1 MKPGLRIDSL
11 RVRRFGH
18 FSELSLELGPGLH
31 LMYGPNEAGKSTLLA
46 FLRAMLFGFE
56 KRGHPERYAPSEE
69 DTPFGGELRLFTAT
83 GPLTVRRMA
92 TPKGR
97 KAESLTVLGP
107 DGEPLSEERLKDAR
121 GHVSRELYFDVFAFR
136 LEELAGFEQLT
147 EARGASDALVA
158 ASMRGARRLPEAMSA
173 LSKSAERL
181 YKPSGT
187 NPELNVKL
195 RELEE
200 VQEQLR
206 EQGNRPALYFAK
218 RERWEALGGELV
230 RLETRV
236 QEDGRELER
245 LERLSSALSEVTALG
260 EARAELEGLPA
271 LETFPEGGETRLEE
285 ALQRGRNQR
294 GDVARLVEKL
304 SSTEAELERLSAPS
318 PVHGREEALRAAVAS
333 YAEYSERIR
342 ALPARRAALR
352 VKRRQVE
359 MSLEELGLGVDGAG
373 LMGLDL
379 SAGARAGLES
389 LSTRLEAEE
398 TGRKDSFAAW
408 GRARSERER
417 LDGVLGR
424 LESELAELPDV
435 RPSHVRQQQAGSRR
449 MREVRGELE
458 RLGEKK
464 EETRRQLEGSR
475 HSGVGPG
482 APNVAVIPVWWV
494 PAAAAIVVALA
505 VGAWLMGGTAAGAMC
520 LAGGLLLTGLVE
532 VARRRV
538 ESARDAERA
547 AQAARLRERQQTEER
562 LRATLAGL
570 AAREE
575 VLHREL
581 LTASMEAGLAPLAT
595 LADITVREGLLADL
609 LEKAGRRE
617 VLLRER
623 DTLRASHDVAS
634 RDERQAGETLRGH
647 EGRIATL
654 NAELAVCLASR
665 KFPSGLPAPAALTL
679 WRDASAL
686 RQRWQDVSAEDA
698 AVSTDE
704 ATCAAVVTRL
714 HELTQGLFTNTSLRT
729 HAVSG
734 SSGRDA
740 PTGSLSLNTPVRL
753 AHGTERPHEL
763 TNPASHDGAPT
774 HEDTPHFTRTVDSHT
789 SSRNASFATAD
800 SSNRDAPTEA
810 LSSATLLT
818 VSSTRGLR
826 AARVPPTSTP
836 FHDEDLL
843 SARTTESLV
852 ASVTSALD
860 AARERETERR
870 AVDERRREL
879 REEKARLD
887 TLRQSEDAALAALL
901 HEGGG
906 GDEETFRRRAVQ
918 ARRYAELVRQT
929 RELAQRIE
937 ARTGLS
943 DAQVREALRSLG
955 GAEGLR
961 ITLEQVRSRHS
972 EAQSKLKDVLTEQ
985 GATRNQLEQWENDD
999 LLSRLRIQEETLR
1012 AKVAEL
1018 ATRYAEDKLAL
1029 ALLNRARQR
1038 FEEEQQPRVVQLASE
1053 HFALLTEGRYRR
1065 VFIPA
1070 GDERELR
1077 VSDGQR
1083 DWSADQLS
1091 RGTREQLYLAF
1102 RLAVVRDFGET
1113 RGALPLIVDDI
1124 LVNFDPT
1131 RARGAIHLLARLA
1144 EQQQVIAFTCHP
1156 WLRTLFEAEGARLL
1170 VLDSH
1175 DASTARRA
1183 G

>member
-83 GPLTVRRMA
+83 GALTVRRMA
-92 TPKGR
+92 TPRGR
-97 KAESLTVLGP
+97 KAESLTVLGA
-107 DGEPLSEERLKDAR
+107 DGEPVSEERLKDAR
-121 GHVSRELYFDVFAFR
+121 GHVTRELYFDVFAFR

-218 RERWEALGGELV
+218 RERLEALGGELV
-230 RLETRV
+230 GLETRV
-236 QEDGRELER
+236 LEDGRELER
-245 LERLSSALSEVTALG
+245 LERLSSALSEVTTLA
-260 EARAELEGLPA
+260 EARAELEGLPS
-271 LETFPEGGETRLEE
+271 LETFPEGGEARLED
-285 ALQRGRNQR
+285 ALQRSRSYR
-294 GDVARLVEKL
+294 GEVARLAEKL
-304 SSTEAELERLSAPS
+304 SSTEAELTRLATPS
-318 PVHGREEALRAAVAS
+318 PVHGREEALRSALAS
-333 YAEYSERIR
+333 YAEHSERIR

-398 TGRKDSFAAW
+398 TGRRESFAAW

-417 LDGVLGR
+417 LDGVLAR

-449 MREVRGELE
+449 MRDVRGELE

-475 HSGVGPG
+475 NSGVGPG

-532 VARRRV
+532 LARRRV
-538 ESARDAERA
+538 ESARDVERA

-623 DTLRASHDVAS
+623 DVLRASHDVAS

-647 EGRIATL
+647 EGRLATL

-665 KFPSGLPAPAALTL
+665 KFPSGLPALAALTL
-679 WRDASAL
+679 WREASAL
-686 RQRWQDVSAEDA
+686 RQRWQDVSAEEA

-704 ATCAAVVTRL
+704 ATCTAVVTRL
-714 HELTQGLFTNTSLRT
+714 HELTRGLFT
-729 HAVSG
+729 HANN
-734 SSGRDA
+734 D
-740 PTGSLSLNTPVRL
+740 
-753 AHGTERPHEL
+753 
-763 TNPASHDGAPT
+763 
-774 HEDTPHFTRTVDSHT
+774 
-789 SSRNASFATAD
+789 
-800 SSNRDAPTEA
+800 
-810 LSSATLLT
+810 
-818 VSSTRGLR
+818 
-826 AARVPPTSTP
+826 PP
-836 FHDEDLL
+836 HDEDPL
-843 SARTTESLV
+843 SARSTESLV
-852 ASVTSALD
+852 ASVNSALD
-860 AARERETERR
+860 ADRERETERR

-955 GAEGLR
+955 GADGLR

-1029 ALLNRARQR
+1029 ALLNRARHR

-1083 DWSADQLS
+1083 DWSAAQLS

-1170 VLDSH
+1170 MLDAH
-1175 DASTARRA
+1175 DASTTRRA

>member
-31 LMYGPNEAGKSTLLA
+31 LMYGPNEAGKSTLLS

-83 GPLTVRRMA
+83 GALTVRRMA
-92 TPKGR
+92 TPRGR
-97 KAESLTVLGP
+97 KAESLTVLGA
-107 DGEPLSEERLKDAR
+107 DGEPVSEERLKDAR
-121 GHVSRELYFDVFAFR
+121 GHVTRELYFDVFAFR

-218 RERWEALGGELV
+218 RERLEALGGELV
-230 RLETRV
+230 GLETRV
-236 QEDGRELER
+236 LEDGRELER
-245 LERLSSALSEVTALG
+245 LERLSSALSEVTTLA
-260 EARAELEGLPA
+260 EARAELEGLPS
-271 LETFPEGGETRLEE
+271 LETFPEGGEARLED
-285 ALQRGRNQR
+285 ALQRSRSYR
-294 GDVARLVEKL
+294 GEVARLAEKL
-304 SSTEAELERLSAPS
+304 SSTEAELTRLSTPS
-318 PVHGREEALRAAVAS
+318 PVHGREEALRSALAS
-333 YAEYSERIR
+333 YAEHSERIR

-398 TGRKDSFAAW
+398 TGRRESFAAW

-417 LDGVLGR
+417 LDGVLAR

-449 MREVRGELE
+449 MRDVRGELE

-475 HSGVGPG
+475 NSGVGPG

-532 VARRRV
+532 LARRRV
-538 ESARDAERA
+538 ESARDVERA

-623 DTLRASHDVAS
+623 DVLRASHDVAS
-634 RDERQAGETLRGH
+634 RDERQASETLRGH
-647 EGRIATL
+647 EGRLATL

-679 WRDASAL
+679 WREASAL
-686 RQRWQDVSAEDA
+686 RQRWQDVSAEEA

-704 ATCAAVVTRL
+704 ATCTAVVTRL
-714 HELTQGLFTNTSLRT
+714 HELTRGLFT
-729 HAVSG
+729 HANN
-734 SSGRDA
+734 D
-740 PTGSLSLNTPVRL
+740 
-753 AHGTERPHEL
+753 
-763 TNPASHDGAPT
+763 
-774 HEDTPHFTRTVDSHT
+774 
-789 SSRNASFATAD
+789 
-800 SSNRDAPTEA
+800 
-810 LSSATLLT
+810 
-818 VSSTRGLR
+818 
-826 AARVPPTSTP
+826 PP
-836 FHDEDLL
+836 HDEDLL
-843 SARTTESLV
+843 SARNTESLV
-852 ASVTSALD
+852 ASVNSALD
-860 AARERETERR
+860 ADRERETERR

-887 TLRQSEDAALAALL
+887 TLRQSEDSALAALL

-955 GAEGLR
+955 GADGLR

-1029 ALLNRARQR
+1029 ALLNRARHR

-1083 DWSADQLS
+1083 DWSAAQLS

-1170 VLDSH
+1170 MLDAH
-1175 DASTARRA
+1175 DASTTRRA

>member
-69 DTPFGGELRLFTAT
+69 DTPFGGELRLLTAT

-92 TPKGR
+92 TPRGR
-97 KAESLTVLGP
+97 KAESLTVLGA
-107 DGEPLSEERLKDAR
+107 DGEPVSEERLKDAR
-121 GHVSRELYFDVFAFR
+121 GHVTRELYFDVFAFR

-181 YKPSGT
+181 YKASGT

-218 RERWEALGGELV
+218 RERLEALGGELLG
-230 RLETRV
+230 LETRV
-236 QEDGRELER
+236 LEDGRELER
-245 LERLSSALSEVTALG
+245 LERLSSALSEVTALA
-260 EARAELEGLPA
+260 EARAELEGLPS
-271 LETFPEGGETRLEE
+271 LETFPEGGEARLED
-285 ALQRGRNQR
+285 ALQRSRSYR
-294 GDVARLVEKL
+294 GEVARLAEKL
-304 SSTEAELERLSAPS
+304 SSTEAELTRLSAPS
-318 PVHGREEALRAAVAS
+318 PVHGREEALRSALAS
-333 YAEYSERIR
+333 YAEHSERIR

-359 MSLEELGLGVDGAG
+359 MSLEELGLDVDGVG

-398 TGRKDSFAAW
+398 TGRRESFAAW

-417 LDGVLGR
+417 LDGVLAR
-424 LESELAELPDV
+424 LEAELAELPDV

-449 MREVRGELE
+449 MRDVRGELE

-475 HSGVGPG
+475 SSGVGPG

-505 VGAWLMGGTAAGAMC
+505 VGAWLMGGSAAGAMC

-532 VARRRV
+532 LARRRV
-538 ESARDAERA
+538 ESARDVERA

-595 LADITVREGLLADL
+595 LADITVREGMLADL

-623 DTLRASHDVAS
+623 DVLRASHDVAS

-647 EGRIATL
+647 EGRLATL

-679 WRDASAL
+679 WREASAL
-686 RQRWQDVSAEDA
+686 RQRWQDVSAEEA
-698 AVSTDE
+698 AVNADE
-704 ATCAAVVTRL
+704 DTCAAVVTRL
-714 HELTQGLFTNTSLRT
+714 HELTRGLFTNASGRT
-729 HAVSG
+729 QAGSV
-734 SSGRDA
+734 SSGLDA
-740 PTGSLSLNTPVRL
+740 PTGSLSLNTPVAL
-753 AHGTERPHEL
+753 AASGTERTHAL
-763 TNPASHDGAPT
+763 TGPASPDGTPT
-774 HEDTPHFTRTVDSHT
+774 HEGALHFTRTADSHT
-789 SSRNASFATAD
+789 SLRNASG
-800 SSNRDAPTEA
+800 SPNRDASTEA
-810 LSSATLLT
+810 SSPVTLT
-818 VSSTRGLR
+818 ASSTTGLR
-826 AARVPPTSTP
+826 GARVPPALDGGAS

-843 SARTTESLV
+843 SSRTTEALV
-852 ASVTSALD
+852 ASVNSALD
-860 AARERETERR
+860 ADRERETERR

-887 TLRQSEDAALAALL
+887 TLCQSEDAALAALL

-918 ARRYAELVRQT
+918 ARRHAGLVRQT

-955 GAEGLR
+955 GADGLR
-961 ITLEQVRSRHS
+961 VTLEQVRSRHS

-985 GATRNQLEQWENDD
+985 GATQNQLEQWENDD

-1029 ALLNRARQR
+1029 ALLNRARHR

-1083 DWSADQLS
+1083 DWPAAQLS

-1156 WLRTLFEAEGARLL
+1156 WLRALFEAEGARLL
-1170 VLDSH
+1170 VLEAH
-1175 DASTARRA
+1175 EASTTRRA

>member
-56 KRGHPERYAPSEE
+56 KRGHPERYAPAEE
-69 DTPFGGELRLFTAT
+69 DTPFGGELRLLTAT

-92 TPKGR
+92 TPRGR

-107 DGEPLSEERLKDAR
+107 DGEPVSEERLKDAR
-121 GHVSRELYFDVFAFR
+121 GHVTRELYFDVFAFR

-218 RERWEALGGELV
+218 RERLEALGGELLG
-230 RLETRV
+230 LETRV

-245 LERLSSALSEVTALG
+245 LERLAAALSEVTALA
-260 EARAELEGLPA
+260 EARAELAGLPS
-271 LETFPEGGETRLEE
+271 LETFPEAGEARLEE
-285 ALQRGRNQR
+285 ALERGRSYR
-294 GDVARLVEKL
+294 GEVARLAEKL
-304 SSTEAELERLSAPS
+304 SSTEAELARLSAPS

-359 MSLEELGLGVDGAG
+359 LSLEELGLGVDGAG

-398 TGRKDSFAAW
+398 TGRRETFAAW

-417 LDGVLGR
+417 LDGVLAR

-475 HSGVGPG
+475 NSGVGPG

-595 LADITVREGLLADL
+595 LADITVREGLLAEL

-623 DTLRASHDVAS
+623 DALRASHDVAS
-634 RDERQAGETLRGH
+634 RDERQAGEALRGH
-647 EGRIATL
+647 EGRLAML
-654 NAELAVCLASR
+654 NAELAACLASR

-679 WRDASAL
+679 WREASAL
-686 RQRWQDVSAEDA
+686 RQRWQDVSAEEA

-704 ATCAAVVTRL
+704 TTCTAVVTRL
-714 HELTQGLFTNTSLRT
+714 HELTQGLFT
-729 HAVSG
+729 
-734 SSGRDA
+734 
-740 PTGSLSLNTPVRL
+740 
-753 AHGTERPHEL
+753 
-763 TNPASHDGAPT
+763 
-774 HEDTPHFTRTVDSHT
+774 
-789 SSRNASFATAD
+789 
-800 SSNRDAPTEA
+800 
-810 LSSATLLT
+810 SANK
-818 VSSTRGLR
+818 
-826 AARVPPTSTP
+826 VPP
-836 FHDEDLL
+836 HDEDLL
-843 SARTTESLV
+843 SSRTTESLV
-852 ASVTSALD
+852 ASVNSALD

-937 ARTGLS
+937 ARTGLF
-943 DAQVREALRSLG
+943 DAQVREALRALG
-955 GAEGLR
+955 GADGLR

-985 GATRNQLEQWENDD
+985 GATSNQLQQWENDD

-1029 ALLNRARQR
+1029 ALLNRARHR

-1083 DWSADQLS
+1083 DWSAAQLS

-1144 EQQQVIAFTCHP
+1144 EQQQVMAFTCHP
-1156 WLRTLFEAEGARLL
+1156 WLRTLFEAEGAHLL
-1170 VLDSH
+1170 VLDTH
-1175 DASTARRA
+1175 DTSTARRA